1 MRIEKKKNISFS
13 DLFDCFCVVFCLDF
27 FEKRKNNIIILRA
40 YVGSLLNAFK
50 VFFFFFACVF
60 FLWTFENTTKAS
72 LYSYGVRYS
81 TKIAD
86 KQQMKIQIKKKI

>member
-50 VFFFFFACVF
+50 VFFFS
-60 FLWTFENTTKAS
+60 S
-72 LYSYGVRYS
+72 LAYSFYGPL
-81 TKIAD
+81 
-86 KQQMKIQIKKKI
+86 KIQQKHHCILMEYDTRPK